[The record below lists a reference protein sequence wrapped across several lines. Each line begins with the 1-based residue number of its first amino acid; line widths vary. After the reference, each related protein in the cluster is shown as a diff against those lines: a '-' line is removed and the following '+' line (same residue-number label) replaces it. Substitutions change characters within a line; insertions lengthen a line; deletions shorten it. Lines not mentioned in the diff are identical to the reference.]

1 MVFLNGYPVSDD
13 FNIFVISDGTG
24 KTAFSV
30 VQAALLQF
38 ELPRV
43 SILRF
48 TNVRDKEEIYSIMD
62 MVRVQKDVVIY
73 TVVNEELAETL
84 RIEAAN
90 RGVIALDILGPLVE
104 LLKRLSSRNPRGV
117 PGLFQRSE
125 EKVTERLEAIEY
137 ALEKSTG
144 FSVSNLDKAD
154 VILLTIWYPHKDEYI
169 LRLAEKGIKCGYVIL
184 DPYLPLP
191 MDLEEVV
198 GRASRSLLVGIR
210 MDPEYLSALRLER
223 IKALGL
229 NCLAE
234 KASVAEVKQELD
246 FAQAIY
252 EKLGCVILDITRLT
266 SEEVVNRIL
275 DQIKKREE
283 RT

>member
-1 MVFLNGYPVSDD
+1 MNNCPVSDD

-48 TNVRDKEEIYSIMD
+48 TNVRDKEELYSIMD
-62 MVRVQKDVVIY
+62 MVRVQKDVVVY

-104 LLKRLSSRNPRGV
+104 VLKRISSRSPRGV

-125 EKVTERLEAIEY
+125 EKVTESLEAIAY

-154 VILLTIWYPHKDEYI
+154 VILLTVWYPHKDECI

-184 DPYLPLP
+184 DPNLPLP

-198 GRASRSLLVGIR
+198 SQASKSLLVGIR
-210 MDPEYLSALRLER
+210 MNPEYLSALRLER

-229 NCLAE
+229 NCLAQ
-234 KASVAEVKQELD
+234 KASVEEVTKELD

-252 EKLGCVILDITRLT
+252 DRLHCEIVDITRLST
-266 SEEVVNRIL
+266 EEIVNRIL
-275 DQIKKREE
+275 DQMKKREE

>member
-1 MVFLNGYPVSDD
+1 MNSYAVSDD

-62 MVRVQKDVVIY
+62 MVRVQKDVVVY

-90 RGVIALDILGPLVE
+90 RSVIALDILGPLVE

-154 VILLTIWYPHKDEYI
+154 VVLLTIWYPHKDECI

-184 DPYLPLP
+184 DPHLPLP
-191 MDLEEVV
+191 MNLEEVV
-198 GRASRSLLVGIR
+198 RQASGSLLVGIR

-223 IKALGL
+223 IRALGL

-234 KASVAEVKQELD
+234 KASVEEVKRELD
-246 FAQAIY
+246 FAQTIY
-252 EKLGCVILDITRLT
+252 EKLGCEVVDITRLS
-266 SEEVVNRIL
+266 SEEIVNRIL
-275 DQIKKREE
+275 DQIRKREE

>member
-1 MVFLNGYPVSDD
+1 MRSLEDYQVSDD

-48 TNVRDKEEIYSIMD
+48 TNVRNREEIYSIMD
-62 MVRVQKDVVIY
+62 MVRVQKDIVVY
-73 TVVNEELAETL
+73 TIVNEELAETV
-84 RIEAAN
+84 RIEAVN
-90 RGVIALDILGPLVE
+90 RSVTALDVLGPLVE
-104 LLKRLSSRNPRGV
+104 TLKRRSSRRPRGI

-125 EKVTERLEAIEY
+125 ERVTERLEAIEY

-144 FSVSNLDKAD
+144 FSVSNLEQAD
-154 VILLTIWYPHKDEYI
+154 IILLTVWYPHRDECI

-184 DPYLPLP
+184 DPHLPLP
-191 MDLEEVV
+191 TNLEEVV
-198 GRASRSLLVGIR
+198 CRASKSLRVGIK
-210 MDPEYLSALRLER
+210 MDPIYLSALRSER

-234 KASVAEVKQELD
+234 KASLEEVQKELD

-252 EKLGCVILDITRLT
+252 EKLGCSVIDVSQLS
-266 SEEVVNRIL
+266 SEEIVNL
-275 DQIKKREE
+275 LLGQIKKREE
-283 RT
+283 EA

>member
-1 MVFLNGYPVSDD
+1 MNGYSANDD

-43 SILRF
+43 NILRF
-48 TNVRDKEEIYSIMD
+48 TNIRDREEIYSIMD
-62 MVRVQKDVVIY
+62 MVRVQKDIVAY

-84 RIEAAN
+84 RIEAVN
-90 RGVIALDILGPLVE
+90 RGIIALDILGPLVE
-104 LLKRLSSRNPRGV
+104 VIKKLSSRTPRGI

-125 EKVTERLEAIEY
+125 EKVTERSEAIEY

-154 VILLTIWYPHKDEYI
+154 VILLTVWYPHKDECI
-169 LRLAEKGIKCGYVIL
+169 MRLAEKGIKCGYVIL
-184 DPYLPLP
+184 DPHLPLP
-191 MDLEEVV
+191 MNLEEVV
-198 GRASRSLLVGIR
+198 RQASRSLLVGIR
-210 MDPEYLSALRLER
+210 MDPQYLSALRSER
-223 IKALGL
+223 IRALGL
-229 NCLAE
+229 HCLTK
-234 KASVAEVKQELD
+234 KASLDEVKKELD

-252 EKLGCVILDITRLT
+252 EKFGCQGVDITRLS
-266 SEEVVNRIL
+266 SEEIVNRIF
-275 DQIKKREE
+275 DQIRKREE
-283 RT
+283 ET

>member
-1 MVFLNGYPVSDD
+1 MNGYSVNDD

-43 SILRF
+43 NILRF
-48 TNVRDKEEIYSIMD
+48 TNIRDREEIYSIMD
-62 MVRVQKDVVIY
+62 MVRVQKDIVAY
-73 TVVNEELAETL
+73 TIVNEELAETL
-84 RIEAAN
+84 RIETVR
-90 RGVIALDILGPLVE
+90 RGIIALDILGPLVE
-104 LLKRLSSRNPRGV
+104 VIEKLSSRTPRGI

-125 EKVTERLEAIEY
+125 EKVTERFEAIEY

-154 VILLTIWYPHKDEYI
+154 VILLTVWYPHKDECI
-169 LRLAEKGIKCGYVIL
+169 MRLAEKGIKCGYVIL
-184 DPYLPLP
+184 DPNLPLP
-191 MDLEEVV
+191 IDLEEVV
-198 GRASRSLLVGIR
+198 HQASRSLLVGIR
-210 MDPEYLSALRLER
+210 MDPQYLSALRSER

-229 NCLAE
+229 HCLAR
-234 KASVAEVKQELD
+234 KAGFDEVKKELD

-252 EKLGCVILDITRLT
+252 EKFGCQVVDITRLS
-266 SEEVVNRIL
+266 SEEIVNRIF
-275 DQIKKREE
+275 DQMKKREE
-283 RT
+283 KT

>member
-1 MVFLNGYPVSDD
+1 
-13 FNIFVISDGTG
+13 
-24 KTAFSV
+24 V
-30 VQAALLQF
+30 V
-38 ELPRV
+38 V
-43 SILRF
+43 
-48 TNVRDKEEIYSIMD
+48 
-62 MVRVQKDVVIY
+62 Y
-73 TVVNEELAETL
+73 TVVNEELAEAL

-90 RGVIALDILGPLVE
+90 RSVIALDILGPLVE

-154 VILLTIWYPHKDEYI
+154 VVLLTIWYPHKDECI

-184 DPYLPLP
+184 DPHLPLP
-191 MDLEEVV
+191 MNLEEVV
-198 GRASRSLLVGIR
+198 RQASESLLVGIR

-223 IKALGL
+223 IRALGL
-229 NCLAE
+229 NCLAG
-234 KASVAEVKQELD
+234 KASVEEVKRELD
-246 FAQAIY
+246 FAQTIY
-252 EKLGCVILDITRLT
+252 EKLGCEVLDITRLS
-266 SEEVVNRIL
+266 SEEIVNRIL
-275 DQIKKREE
+275 DQIRKREE

>member
-1 MVFLNGYPVSDD
+1 MNSYSVSDD

-62 MVRVQKDVVIY
+62 MVRVQKDIVVY

-84 RIEAAN
+84 RVEAAN

-104 LLKRLSSRNPRGV
+104 LLKRVSSRNPRGV

-125 EKVTERLEAIEY
+125 ERVTERLEAIEY

-154 VILLTIWYPHKDEYI
+154 VILLTIWYPHKDECI
-169 LRLAEKGIKCGYVIL
+169 LRLAEKGVKCGYVIL
-184 DPYLPLP
+184 DPHLPLP

-198 GRASRSLLVGIR
+198 GRASKSLLVGIR

-223 IKALGL
+223 IRALGL

-234 KASVAEVKQELD
+234 KAQVDAVRKELD

-252 EKLGCVILDITRLT
+252 EKLGCEVVDITRLS
-266 SEEVVNRIL
+266 SEEVVNRIWEQL
-275 DQIKKREE
+275 RKREE